1 MSEKKHSCCKN
12 MWLMILCCA
21 LPLLAVA
28 AAWFFGYQGYLI
40 NFVWLLCPLMHGLM
54 MWWMLRKGK
63 EESA

>member
-1 MSEKKHSCCKN
+1 

-40 NFVWLLCPLMHGLM
+40 NFAWLLCPLAHGLM
-54 MWWMLRKGK
+54 MWWMMRKGK